1 MYELF
6 HVAIFKFSAKSFHTY
21 LAYHSQKFYMHKNI
35 DFCTYVVPET
45 TFMIPSKFYIQKQ
58 KKILTKNSL
67 MFWN

>member
-35 DFCTYVVPET
+35 DFCTYVVPES
-45 TFMIPSKFYIQKQ
+45 TFMIPSKFHILHSET
-58 KKILTKNSL
+58 KKK
-67 MFWN
+67 F